1 MQHYSLSAE
10 ISGLQVR
17 VLPGSPLI
25 LDDLT
30 TPGCSPKKPTAG
42 TFAGT
47 LAQISFPAL
56 VCGFNPSSTRSC
68 ATRRNALGAWQGTQR
83 PASAGLSSSIFNGVV
98 TVLVGLN
105 KV

>member
-30 TPGCSPKKPTAG
+30 TPGCSPQKPT
-42 TFAGT
+42 AGT
-47 LAQISFPAL
+47 LAQISFPTL
-56 VCGFNPSSTRSC
+56 VCVFNPSSTRSC
-68 ATRRNALGAWQGTQR
+68 ATRRNVLGAWQGTQR